1 MTRRNGRHHQP
12 DALRTSTFDDASLCR
27 AVEVRFKWLLA
38 DWLRIRGE
46 PLSVPNNLYADMFR
60 WRTMAVRHKGGDL
73 RDTPSEIK
81 SLRAVAQWTVSVN
94 RALHNQEPVTVD
106 WGD

>member
-1 MTRRNGRHHQP
+1 MIRRNGRHHQP
-12 DALRTSTFDDASLCR
+12 DALRTSTFDDANLCR
-27 AVEVRFKWLLA
+27 AVEVRFKRLLA

-46 PLSVPNNLYADMFR
+46 PLTPPDCLDADMFR
-60 WRTMAVRHKGGDL
+60 WRQMAVRHKGGDL

-94 RALHNQEPVTVD
+94 RALCNQEPITID